1 MNKLQQQ
8 KTPYFMQNFTNNLLF
23 QAHYIYKI
31 TGKTPKAFSLFTCII
46 SHPVLLMEFPLV
58 DKHARIV
65 HCGRRLKCCATC
77 KETMWSVY
85 LEPLRFA
92 GAGGIGSISFRN
104 YCERGGKFDLKSSY
118 VTKLNLG
125 LESLRQTN
133 PSSHLMRNIRFLI
146 KQRKCQFSCEFIL
159 IPGTLLLDHL

>member
-1 MNKLQQQ
+1 MNKFWHQ
-8 KTPYFMQNFTNNLLF
+8 KSFHILFTFSLF
-23 QAHYIYKI
+23 FFSHLSFIYKI
-31 TGKTPKAFSLFTCII
+31 TETVSKIPFAIHLHIHASF
-46 SHPVLLMEFPLV
+46 LLMEFPLP